1 MTPLKKQPKKSWFFV
16 TDIET
21 TNQKNYENDD
31 FNFPDDQTEYNNFV
45 LGGFLGWKDD
55 KVFGITTDLYEWWEN
70 LVEKACEAKTKNINR
85 LLCFAH
91 NLTFEGKYI
100 IKVLIETGLTQVA
113 WTSRKLSNN
122 TFCMLFESGF
132 KTRILVMRV
141 QHPNATVITMR
152 CSYHLLGQL
161 GLAKLGTMIGVPKG
175 NYDHAQTNK
184 YINLASLKKQNPD
197 LFKYWKQ
204 DLFTTRS
211 ALQSSVLSELYT
223 PPTIKNNKNFK
234 KTPWAYQKLTCTSAV
249 FDHLQA
255 NCQQDFNDYQ
265 HQNFTETDF
274 NIGSISYHGGLSM
287 KRVYNISKKQYWQ
300 HVYFKVKHYD
310 IVSSYPW
317 RMVCGIPTNRKY
329 GYKNNQKTVCFDGNC
344 QHLLVIKIRKGV
356 LKDDMPTGFWHQ
368 DWFTNGKGI
377 NIESYAYHKNVFNTD
392 VWQEIIIWKPEW
404 KLVLA
409 TLKPGVEYEI
419 TDFYH
424 FKIKK
429 LADMNAY
436 IMKLFKEKQ
445 KYKKTDKV
453 LADMRKIFINSL
465 YGKMGTRDKTTIK
478 KVTKAIIGK
487 NKAGNIVWMDQ
498 ETKNTIPKTTPKF
511 KNPLG
516 ETFYLKDVPE
526 ERIQARKDIFIASW
540 VTSQA
545 RCAILRVILL
555 NKKTWVYS
563 DTDSVYCVGEINF
576 GSQEKTGNNLGDW
589 NYEGCYQGLKY
600 LQPAKCYAYIDQN
613 KKIACKIAGGAKKE
627 ISVWLQE
634 YVDQNHNFLCVLHN
648 FNKKNIERTYHKET
662 RTDVYGSVYFVDARA
677 KSNQELK
684 PEYLCICD
692 Q

>member
-1 MTPLKKQPKKSWFFV
+1 MTPLTQKPKKSWLFV

-21 TNQKNYENDD
+21 TNQKNYEDDD
-31 FNFPDDQTEYNNFV
+31 FNLPDDQSEYNNFV

-55 KVFGITTDLYEWWEN
+55 QVFGITTNLHEWWAN
-70 LVEKACEAKTKNINR
+70 LVEKACKAKTKNINR

-100 IKVLIETGLTQVA
+100 IKVLIETGLTQVE

-132 KTRILVMRV
+132 KTRILAMRV

-161 GLAKLGTMIGVPKG
+161 SLEKLGNMIGVPKG
-175 NYDHAQTNK
+175 DYDHAQTIK
-184 YINLASLKKQNPD
+184 YVNVDSLKKQNPD
-197 LFKYWKQ
+197 LFHYWKQ

-223 PPTIKNNKNFK
+223 PPNIKNKDGLKKNLR
-234 KTPWAYQKLTCTSAV
+234 AYQKLTCTSAV

-265 HQNFTETDF
+265 HQTFKETDF

-300 HVYFKVKHYD
+300 HVYFKVKHFD

-317 RMVCGIPTNRKY
+317 RMVCGIPVKRKY
-329 GYKNNQKTVCFDGNC
+329 GYENNQKTPCFAGNC
-344 QHLLVIKIRKGV
+344 QHLLVIKIRRGI
-356 LKDDMPTGFWHQ
+356 LKDDMPTAFWHQ
-368 DWFTNGKGI
+368 GWFTNGKGI
-377 NIESYAYHKNVFNTD
+377 NQESYAYHKNVFNTD
-392 VWQEIIIWKPEW
+392 VWQEIIIWQPEW

-419 TDFYH
+419 TNFYH
-424 FKIKK
+424 FEIKK
-429 LADMNAY
+429 LVDMNAY

-478 KVTKAIIGK
+478 KVSRAIIGK
-487 NKAGNIVWMDQ
+487 NNEGNIVWMDQ
-498 ETKNTIPKTTPKF
+498 QTKTTIPKTTPKF

-516 ETFYLKDVPE
+516 ETLYLKDVPE
-526 ERIQARKDIFIASW
+526 ERIEARKDIFIASW

-545 RCAILRVILL
+545 RCAILRLILL
-555 NKKTWVYS
+555 NKTTWVYS

-576 GSQEKTGNNLGDW
+576 GSQEKPGFDLGDW

-600 LQPAKCYAYIDQN
+600 LQPAKCYAYLDQN
-613 KKIACKIAGGAKKE
+613 KIACKIAGGAKKE
-627 ISVWLQE
+627 ISVWLQG
-634 YVDQNHNFLCVLHN
+634 YVDQNHKFLCVLYN

-662 RTDVYGSVYFVDARA
+662 RTDVYGSIYFVDARA
-677 KSNQELK
+677 KINQDLS